1 MNAAMLGEWL
11 RFGIDLALAI
21 LVIEAAALICH
32 RVLTGRGLPVATVLL
47 VSAAGLTLILALRL
61 ALDDG
66 PAWAMAGL
74 LMLGGLAHA
83 LDLARRMARTDR
95 T

>member
-1 MNAAMLGEWL
+1 MTALAGWL
-11 RFGIDLALAI
+11 RFGVDLALVI
-21 LVIEAAALICH
+21 LVIEALVLICH
-32 RVLTGRGLPVATVLL
+32 RHLTGRGLPVATILL

-61 ALDDG
+61 ALDEG

-83 LDLARRMARTDR
+83 VDLARRMARTDR
-95 T
+95 S

>member
-1 MNAAMLGEWL
+1 MSELL
-11 RFGIDLALAI
+11 RIGVDSAIAI
-21 LVIEAAALICH
+21 LVIEALALICH
-32 RVLTGRGLPVATVLL
+32 RVLTGRGLPVATILL

-66 PAWAMAGL
+66 PAWAMAAL

-83 LDLARRMARTDR
+83 IDLIRRITRTDR
-95 T
+95 A